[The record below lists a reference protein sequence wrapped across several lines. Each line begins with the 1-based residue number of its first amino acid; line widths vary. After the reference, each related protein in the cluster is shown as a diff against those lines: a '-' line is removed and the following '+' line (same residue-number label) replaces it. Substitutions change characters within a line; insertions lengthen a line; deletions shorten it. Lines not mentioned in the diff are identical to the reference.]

1 MKLFDNI
8 LSRVGLTRVNQGK
21 AIAQRS
27 YRAGKLNRLTTDW
40 IAAADSIHREI
51 RTDMIAVRSR
61 ARDLHKNNSYV
72 RGYFLDNRANVIGPK
87 GPTLQVRG
95 KFPDGKEDVKANSYI
110 EFKFDEWSNPEY
122 CTMAGALDFVELQWL
137 LANQLKRD
145 GEFMVRMVTGSADG
159 VNKFGFSLQPIE
171 PDALDEKFTMKL
183 SNGNYAI
190 MGVEINE
197 WKKPVAFWIRKQNA
211 ETEYMGVYGFNY
223 QPSANLYGLERVPA
237 EEIIFGFDPEF
248 TNQQRGMSHLAAAML
263 TIHNLQGYD
272 EAAIVNARAG
282 ASKMGFISDK
292 DNGIPTEY
300 QGDDEDEDGNIISDF
315 QSGIIEDIGNR
326 QFTGWDPT
334 YPHGEYP
341 SFRKEHLRES
351 AIGLGRNYNSFAG
364 DLEGVSFSSLRG
376 GELQQRQ
383 IWMVDQE
390 LFIKKFNKKVYK
402 NWLKWAMLTGEVNLP
417 YSKLGKFL
425 QHEWQPVRWA
435 WVDPMKDV
443 QAEIMAIDHG
453 LQTRKDALAKQGKD
467 FSQVIEELGKEKI
480 EAKKNDINFGENTN
494 GKTFAG
500 TDTQSS
506 DGQNT
511 DTPSSSDG
519 QSAGGSR
526 EEDGS
531 VSRLFRIPG

>member
-1 MKLFDNI
+1 MKIVDNI
-8 LSRVGLTRVNQGK
+8 LKRAGYIKENIPSKTKTGN
-21 AIAQRS
+21 RS
-27 YRAGKLNRLTTDW
+27 YQAGKFTRLTSDW
-40 IAAADSIHREI
+40 IATSDSIHREI
-51 RTDMIAVRSR
+51 RTDMVSVRSR

-72 RGYFLDNRANVIGPK
+72 RGYFLDNRANVVGPK

-95 KFPDGKEDVKANSYI
+95 MFPDGREDTAANEYI
-110 EFKFDEWSNPEY
+110 ESMFQEWCEPEF
-122 CTMAGALDFVELQWL
+122 CTMAGILDFVELQWM

-145 GEFMVRMVTGSADG
+145 GEFMVRMVTGEN
-159 VNKFGFSLQPIE
+159 VNKFGFSLQLIE

-197 WKKPVAFWIRKQNA
+197 WKKPVAFWIRTQNA

-223 QPSANLYGLERVPA
+223 QPTANLYGLQRIPA
-237 EEIIFGFDPEF
+237 EEIIFGYDPEH
-248 TNQQRGMSHLAAAML
+248 TNQLRGMSHLAAAML
-263 TIHNLQGYD
+263 TIHHLQGYD

-292 DNGIPTEY
+292 DGIP
-300 QGDDEDEDGNIISDF
+300 GDYKGDEEDEDGNTISNF

-326 QFTGWDPT
+326 QFTAFDPT

-341 SFRKEHLRES
+341 SFRKEHLRETS
-351 AIGLGRNYNSFAG
+351 IGLGRNYNSFAG

-390 LFIKKFNKKVYK
+390 LFLKKLDKPVYK
-402 NWLKWAMLTGEVNLP
+402 NWLKWAMLYEAVKLP
-417 YSKLGKFL
+417 YAKYEKFAK
-425 QHEWQPVRWA
+425 HEWQPVRWP
-435 WVDPMKDV
+435 WVDPLKDV

-467 FSQVIEELGKEKI
+467 FEQNIEQLAKEKAMADKLGI
-480 EAKKNDINFGENTN
+480 KFGELTN
-494 GKTFAG
+494 GKAKLG
-500 TDTQSS
+500 TDTQSG
-506 DGQNT
+506 DGQDANT
-511 DTPSSSDG
+511 SSSTDG
-519 QSAGGSR
+519 TGDSGSR
-526 EEDGS
+526 EEDS
-531 VSRLFRIPG
+531 TVPRLIRIPG